1 MRLIIF
7 PRKGSG
13 VKTRTFTGVPGYPSP
28 LTYRVD
34 LVTASGPIKYG
45 LLHSL
50 SHIRLGESAWQD
62 LALIVEFEYRGVDT
76 LTGDHFYRVR
86 VAREGYSLPNGTG
99 GEYWEP
105 KIRDAS
111 EAYRWLRDEQI
122 TIRPDYPYADV
133 FWQVPVGQWTTGEVS
148 GKLKWTW
155 DAEH

>member
-13 VKTRTFTGVPGYPSP
+13 VKTRTFTGG
-28 LTYRVD
+28 
-34 LVTASGPIKYG
+34 
-45 LLHSL
+45 
-50 SHIRLGESAWQD
+50 
-62 LALIVEFEYRGVDT
+62 
-76 LTGDHFYRVR
+76 TGSKG
-86 VAREGYSLPNGTG
+86 GYSLPNGTG

-133 FWQVPVGQWTTGEVS
+133 FWQVPVGRWTTGEVS